1 MLKGVS
7 LEGLAPGSIG
17 KVGFQECS
25 QHSLV
30 RLAHHAETICINN
43 CDLYET
49 PYFLLEG

>member
-1 MLKGVS
+1 MQKGVF
-7 LEGLAPGSIG
+7 LERLAPGSTW
-17 KVGFQECS
+17 KVEFQECS

-49 PYFLLEG
+49 SYFLLEG